1 MNHMFRRLSSVLAL
15 LFVTAAAAAAISDE
29 KIGAGVT
36 LEDAT
41 PIKALYEKPQEFVGK
56 TIRIDG
62 VVTAVCAEMGC
73 WMALGDEEKSTQ
85 TIRFKVD
92 HGAGIVFPLK
102 ARGMKASAQ
111 GVFERIAAD
120 DHEAQEAASEEAR
133 ASAFGKTYQIKA
145 TGAVLR

>member
-1 MNHMFRRLSSVLAL
+1 MVRRTSLILAAAVLATVAL
-15 LFVTAAAAAAISDE
+15 AAADE
-29 KIGAGVT
+29 RFGAGVT
-36 LEDAT
+36 LEKAT
-41 PIKALYEKPQEFVGK
+41 PIKALYDTPQDFVGK

-62 VVTAVCAEMGC
+62 IVTAVCEEMGC

-120 DHEAQEAASEEAR
+120 DREGQEAASEEAK
-133 ASAFGKTYQIKA
+133 ASQFGRTFQIKA
-145 TGAVLR
+145 TGAVVR

>member
-1 MNHMFRRLSSVLAL
+1 MFRRTSLILAAAL
-15 LFVTAAAAAAISDE
+15 LATAALSAADE
-29 KIGAGVT
+29 KFGAGVT
-36 LEDAT
+36 LEKAT
-41 PIKALYEKPQEFVGK
+41 PIKALYEKPQDFVGK

-62 VVTAVCAEMGC
+62 VVTAVCEEMGC

-120 DHEAQEAASEEAR
+120 DREAQEAASEEAK
-133 ASAFGKTYQIKA
+133 ASAFGKTFQIKA